1 MPSRKRSISSTIDRM
16 KGERCCKE
24 LMEATE
30 AFNDAA
36 VNNMFTLA
44 ESIKLVKRILRS
56 QSSKLLFHTT
66 MGAETE
72 ATLRQYS
79 EHNKAVETLRALAD
93 GGLLYVLSRI
103 DVPISVE

>member
-1 MPSRKRSISSTIDRM
+1 M
-16 KGERCCKE
+16 KADRCCDE

-36 VNNMFTLA
+36 VNNLFTLPEA
-44 ESIKLVKRILRS
+44 IKMVKRILSS
-56 QSSKLLFHTT
+56 QSRRLMFQTT
-66 MGAETE
+66 IGAESE
-72 ATLRQYS
+72 ETLRLYN

-103 DVPISVE
+103 DGSISVE